1 MLSKDKESESNIM
14 LKELKKA
21 ESKVEEINI
30 SIKSLYKDK
39 VTGKISEKIFYNL
52 LKDFENELKN
62 CENTA
67 SVLREKLDIK
77 AATESEI
84 SLFTDRISKC
94 LDLTSMNKFL
104 ARELIESIT
113 VSAYYKVDGETTQD
127 VDINYKFVGNLK
139 NLEINFLK
147 QAM

>member
-1 MLSKDKESESNIM
+1 M
-14 LKELKKA
+14 
-21 ESKVEEINI
+21 
-30 SIKSLYKDK
+30 
-39 VTGKISEKIFYNL
+39 
-52 LKDFENELKN
+52 KN